1 MTDEKSKKDLKEKEN
16 SPKEPAKEQKS
27 EGSRLKSEDSSQKP
41 EDSSQKSEDSRQKT
55 EDSRQKTE
63 GRSQKP
69 EEKKSSSSDNKKKK
83 SAEKKPSL
91 TQKEIDKL
99 IVENA
104 DLLVATN
111 ELQNNFLLLA
121 AEFENYKKRINKDQV
136 RSRELHK
143 DGMLVNLLP
152 VLDDIDRALMHHHE
166 DSELAKGFNMIRNKL
181 LSYLENYKVTPFNSV
196 GEEFDP
202 EKHDAM
208 LTRAVEN
215 EKDNIILEEFEKG
228 YMIDNKVLRHAKVI
242 VNIIE

>member
-1 MTDEKSKKDLKEKEN
+1 MTDEKSTKDPQEKEN

-27 EGSRLKSEDSSQKP
+27 EAGSRKPEAGRQKP
-41 EDSSQKSEDSRQKT
+41 EDSRQKT
-55 EDSRQKTE
+55 
-63 GRSQKP
+63 